1 MSWCPDPSNALMAA
15 VGTRSGQ
22 IALTQLRDFDSPG
35 AQQPIGLMGMSGL
48 RRVTSDVAWCP
59 ASADLVASAMTG
71 GQAAAAVN
79 VWRIERVAADS
90 SAAHTDLGAGISV
103 GSFATPAD
111 RQLGSVGSTP
121 LVASFLKADSASA
134 LDWQPG
140 SASCLAVALMSRTVV
155 LVDSRLSHSRFP
167 DFTVHLPSRN
177 IVTVQYEPGDASSLL
192 TSTDCGDVRV
202 WDLRMLDKPRSV
214 IESSRRTTHTGLGF
228 ARWCP
233 GQQGLVST
241 LAADGLTVELWDER
255 RQQIVAAERRA
266 AAAEDASGGGAA
278 AAGAPRGSDR
288 PAAGRDPVHLR
299 GSASAARRLLQS
311 ELSGMDM
318 AGAIGPGWSRGAG
331 ASRVLVAGRDGAVT
345 DLGMRLV
352 GAVDIFVG
360 SGGAVA
366 ARVADTALTV
376 APTPLRSVAAPIGIT
391 ARMRRRVA
399 AGVGLNPARTC
410 FALSRAVAA
419 LGWQHSVDRVL
430 ALASADAASAAGLS
444 HPAHSQ
450 GALLSPGGWPGVEA
464 GMPRQVH
471 AFGAAA
477 AAAAAAGT
485 GAGAGGSGARQL
497 AWPSSGS
504 DPESTGSPRH
514 LTMRGEALV
523 SPSISGAGRPG
534 GGLPP
539 RTPAWSPPTLA
550 SASLPWGA
558 APPHA
563 PSDPGW
569 SFGRRPVLDART
581 MSPAIGSRHSPT
593 AEFPQLLAGTGG
605 RSGPTNA
612 LGGPASRAAPGG
624 AMLRR
629 GGLGGASEDPLNN
642 TRPPP
647 LLALPPSVPGMSTAQ
662 ARLMMACTP
671 PPTSGSAAG
680 GGSAASRS
688 HSVAVSAAVD
698 EDDDD
703 AGLCEDAHGGAD
715 AALLLLRGLPS
726 SRPTAA
732 PGTRPPPASLPT
744 AIAPP
749 DSRVSAERQAIS
761 LPGQERSAAG
771 RLCPL
776 AQELRRQSKNLRCL
790 RATWEWVAGPEAS
803 AAAAKA
809 ALRAAGRRLRGAAP
823 GTPLGALPPVPTGL
837 PRLGMISLL
846 AGRSADASPA
856 RDASD
861 DAPTAEGGPF
871 RVGPFVAFGGAAR
884 AAALASCGWVTADEW
899 SSCRLRPEDE
909 ASAVD
914 PAEVWLDAAGKPV
927 PKLGVAGSVPGVVLR
942 CLAEGAYER
951 AAALAV
957 WHGDLRLATAVLRTA
972 AERAEAQLKALQ
984 AALLAAR
991 APAEGGAGAGVS
1003 AALLQAA
1010 ADDRGV
1016 FKRAVYLA
1024 QEHRELMQL
1033 TAMAV
1038 AGFPGAGAAAE
1049 EAIRSG
1055 TCLPAAAV
1063 DGGSHLWA
1071 DTCDGLRRRM
1081 RSKHPYLR
1089 CICAFLA
1096 ACARPDAASTAQ
1108 TLSDLQESAFGPA
1121 AGQNAAPGAAAA
1133 PAARPPVEAEWST
1146 SPFLSILVERG
1157 LRRQDRAAFAARFL
1171 PDSQLLPFTRALA
1184 RGAIMDGNILGLVL
1198 TGFTNAGV
1206 RVIQAY
1212 VDRTGDVHTAALLA
1226 CFFDPSKVSA
1236 RSARRALRWLQSFR
1250 DLLNRWKLW
1259 RERATLDV
1267 QRAKMVRSMEA
1278 SKAAVKPS
1286 WRDRAAAAQPRPD
1299 GGTGPSAPA
1308 GSAAGAAAAAPAPA
1322 AASEQEQARDLALL
1336 GDLEPAGSLPP
1347 QVYSTATKA
1356 SRWQDPSRA
1365 MRVTRRA
1372 LPGGKGRSSALLTS
1386 GRAAGPSVRG
1396 HAAEAASA
1404 PSSLTVAQRLLGAVV
1419 TQHPAVFAFCNF
1431 CGDALAL
1438 PWMVRSGKVNG
1449 EWVMKQRQRLIF
1461 CPMCHNPLPRCSL
1474 CLISMVSI
1482 NPYKQW
1488 KLQSPATAQGRAAS
1502 KPSSGREVAD
1512 APAVAPHLA
1521 VDEGDRPVP
1530 EDSANFS
1537 DWWTWC
1543 QSCRHGGHASHLAA
1557 WFKGHD
1563 VCPISGCGCRCRVL
1577 DERALASSDGE
1588 EDANALLFELD

>member
-1 MSWCPDPSNALMAA
+1 MHPSRGLRANPHIPGVCATVASSGVRLHVASASQSSRPPLGGQTFDVVSTACGDLDPKCMSWCPDPSNALMAA

-391 ARMRRRVA
+391 ARM
-399 AGVGLNPARTC
+399 
-410 FALSRAVAA
+410 
-419 LGWQHSVDRVL
+419 H
-430 ALASADAASAAGLS
+430 
-444 HPAHSQ
+444 
-450 GALLSPGGWPGVEA
+450 
-464 GMPRQVH
+464 
-471 AFGAAA
+471 
-477 AAAAAAGT
+477 
-485 GAGAGGSGARQL
+485 
-497 AWPSSGS
+497 
-504 DPESTGSPRH
+504 
-514 LTMRGEALV
+514 
-523 SPSISGAGRPG
+523 
-534 GGLPP
+534 
-539 RTPAWSPPTLA
+539 
-550 SASLPWGA
+550 
-558 APPHA
+558 
-563 PSDPGW
+563 
-569 SFGRRPVLDART
+569 
-581 MSPAIGSRHSPT
+581 
-593 AEFPQLLAGTGG
+593 
-605 RSGPTNA
+605 
-612 LGGPASRAAPGG
+612 
-624 AMLRR
+624 
-629 GGLGGASEDPLNN
+629 
-642 TRPPP
+642 
-647 LLALPPSVPGMSTAQ
+647 
-662 ARLMMACTP
+662 
-671 PPTSGSAAG
+671 
-680 GGSAASRS
+680 
-688 HSVAVSAAVD
+688 
-698 EDDDD
+698 
-703 AGLCEDAHGGAD
+703 
-715 AALLLLRGLPS
+715 
-726 SRPTAA
+726 
-732 PGTRPPPASLPT
+732 
-744 AIAPP
+744 
-749 DSRVSAERQAIS
+749 
-761 LPGQERSAAG
+761 
-771 RLCPL
+771 
-776 AQELRRQSKNLRCL
+776 
-790 RATWEWVAGPEAS
+790 
-803 AAAAKA
+803 
-809 ALRAAGRRLRGAAP
+809 
-823 GTPLGALPPVPTGL
+823 
-837 PRLGMISLL
+837 
-846 AGRSADASPA
+846 
-856 RDASD
+856 

-1372 LPGGKGRSSALLTS
+1372 LPGGKGRSSALLT
-1386 GRAAGPSVRG
+1386 
-1396 HAAEAASA
+1396 
-1404 PSSLTVAQRLLGAVV
+1404 
-1419 TQHPAVFAFCNF
+1419 
-1431 CGDALAL
+1431 
-1438 PWMVRSGKVNG
+1438 
-1449 EWVMKQRQRLIF
+1449 
-1461 CPMCHNPLPRCSL
+1461 L

>member
-1 MSWCPDPSNALMAA
+1 MHPSRGLRANPHIPGVCATVASSGVRLHVASASQSSRPPLGGQTFDVVSTACGDLDPKCMSWCPDPSNALMAA

-331 ASRVLVAGRDGAVT
+331 ASRVLVAGRDGVVT

-450 GALLSPGGWPGVEA
+450 GALVSPGGWPGVEA
-464 GMPRQVH
+464 GMPRQ
-471 AFGAAA
+471 
-477 AAAAAAGT
+477 
-485 GAGAGGSGARQL
+485 
-497 AWPSSGS
+497 
-504 DPESTGSPRH
+504 
-514 LTMRGEALV
+514 
-523 SPSISGAGRPG
+523 
-534 GGLPP
+534 
-539 RTPAWSPPTLA
+539 
-550 SASLPWGA
+550 
-558 APPHA
+558 
-563 PSDPGW
+563 
-569 SFGRRPVLDART
+569 
-581 MSPAIGSRHSPT
+581 
-593 AEFPQLLAGTGG
+593 
-605 RSGPTNA
+605 
-612 LGGPASRAAPGG
+612 
-624 AMLRR
+624 
-629 GGLGGASEDPLNN
+629 
-642 TRPPP
+642 
-647 LLALPPSVPGMSTAQ
+647 
-662 ARLMMACTP
+662 
-671 PPTSGSAAG
+671 
-680 GGSAASRS
+680 
-688 HSVAVSAAVD
+688 
-698 EDDDD
+698 
-703 AGLCEDAHGGAD
+703 
-715 AALLLLRGLPS
+715 
-726 SRPTAA
+726 
-732 PGTRPPPASLPT
+732 
-744 AIAPP
+744 
-749 DSRVSAERQAIS
+749 
-761 LPGQERSAAG
+761 
-771 RLCPL
+771 
-776 AQELRRQSKNLRCL
+776 ELRRQSKDLRCL

-803 AAAAKA
+803 ATAAKA

-846 AGRSADASPA
+846 AGRSPDASPA

-1212 VDRTGDVHTAALLA
+1212 VDRTGDVHSAALLA

-1278 SKAAVKPS
+1278 SKAAAKPS